1 MGIVA
6 DYLRK
11 KEIAKMNYPTIW
23 YFDSNREGVSEI
35 KEIHPV
41 DVREGGIKRS
51 SQYDKDACK
60 WIGLPPVQT
69 FKYKFDG
76 SPYELSFDEGETCTC
91 EYFYFSGCGDLW
103 SGTKFAAF
111 SIEELTEARTIELE
125 RITKKYNLK

>member
-35 KEIHPV
+35 KEIRPV
-41 DVREGGIKRS
+41 NVKQGGIKRS

-60 WIGLPPVQT
+60 WIDLPPVQT

-76 SPYELSFDEGETCTC
+76 SPYELSFDEGETCTR
-91 EYFYFSGCGDLW
+91 EDYHFSGFGDLW
-103 SGTKFAAF
+103 SGTTFAAF
-111 SIEELTEARTIELE
+111 SIEELTELRTKELK
-125 RITKKYNLK
+125 RITEKYNLK